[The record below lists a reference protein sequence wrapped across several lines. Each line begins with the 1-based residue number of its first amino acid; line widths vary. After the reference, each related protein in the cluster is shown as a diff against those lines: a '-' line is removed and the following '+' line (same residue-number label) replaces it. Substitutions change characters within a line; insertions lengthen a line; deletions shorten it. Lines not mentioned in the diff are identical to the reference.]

1 MRQEKKYMKYLS
13 QHLTQPRVVWL
24 AAVIAFSVAGCSSTS
39 ANAPQVEG
47 TIRQS
52 LKANGLNDVSV
63 SQDRTKGVVT
73 LTGHVA
79 SDDEKARAQQI
90 AQSAA
95 AGQVVADEI
104 AVLPPGDHSSAKT
117 VNADLDKGIEK
128 NLDAAFIQN
137 GLNKHVTYSVK
148 NGVVTLTGDVNSRQW
163 RDQAAQ
169 VAGAV
174 PNVQQV
180 VNEIQ
185 LKHMRA
191 TSSR

>member
-1 MRQEKKYMKYLS
+1 MKL
-13 QHLTQPRVVWL
+13 LMQPRVVWF
-24 AAVIAFSVAGCSSTS
+24 AAIIAVTVAGCSSTS
-39 ANAPQVEG
+39 ANAPRVDG

-52 LKANGLNDVSV
+52 LKASGLNDVSV

-73 LTGHVA
+73 LAGHVA
-79 SDDEKARAQQI
+79 SQDQKAQAESI

-95 AGQVVADEI
+95 AGEVVADEI
-104 AVLPPGDHSSAKT
+104 AVLPAGDQSNAKT
-117 VNADLDKGIEK
+117 VDADLDQAIGK
-128 NLDAAFIQN
+128 NLDAALIQN
-137 GLNKHVTYSVK
+137 GMNKQIRFSVK
-148 NGVVTLTGDVNSRQW
+148 NGVVTLTGDVNSESW

-185 LKHMRA
+185 LENMPA

>member
-1 MRQEKKYMKYLS
+1 MK
-13 QHLTQPRVVWL
+13 HLMQPRVALL
-24 AAVIAFSVAGCSSTS
+24 AAVIAVTVAGCSSTS
-39 ANAPQVEG
+39 ASAPRVDG
-47 TIRQS
+47 AIRQS
-52 LKANGLNDVSV
+52 LKASGLNDVSV
-63 SQDRTKGVVT
+63 SQDRDKGVVT

-79 SDDEKARAQQI
+79 SNDEKARAEQI
-90 AQSAA
+90 AQSGA

-104 AVLPPGDHSSAKT
+104 AVLPPGNESSAKT
-117 VNADLDKGIEK
+117 VDTDLDKGIEN

-137 GLNKHVTYSVK
+137 GLNKNVKYSVK

-169 VAGAV
+169 VAGGV

-185 LKHMRA
+185 LKDMPA
-191 TSSR
+191 TSSPR